1 MSKDKVRNP
10 ELRERV
16 CKRVISI
23 LNANG
28 FESKESES
36 LAISIENNIR
46 KRDPTMKDQY
56 IKFIRKMI
64 KDIKALDKS
73 SYLLSEEVKESL

>member
-23 LNANG
+23 LSANG